1 MRVVSCDLWLAEL
14 RWFVESQQQPTKFER
29 VLLFWSLFFFLFW
42 QADVCNWGTLS
53 PLPHITHL
61 ILKYQNNLGNYCRIL
76 EVILRQRTLAG
87 VDSERAPDRQLEREK
102 KGDLCFAALMNIETC
117 LCALFFF
124 RGACTSAVKERL
136 LVSLFSPVFTAH
148 WEADRAPQKQIS
160 LAEQ

>member
-1 MRVVSCDLWLAEL
+1 MVCGITAATNKIRTRVVVLE
-14 RWFVESQQQPTKFER
+14 FV
-29 VLLFWSLFFFLFW
+29 FFSSSDR
-42 QADVCNWGTLS
+42 QTCNCGTLS

-61 ILKYQNNLGNYCRIL
+61 ILKYQNNFGNYCRIL

-136 LVSLFSPVFTAH
+136 LVSLLSPVFTAH
-148 WEADRAPQKQIS
+148 
-160 LAEQ
+160 